1 MGSEGVRLMFERIL
15 LAVDGSEHSFRAV
28 PVAGELARRYEGEVI
43 VLHVREHEVTWGADI
58 DIETDPEATKLV
70 DDVVRELK
78 GQETNVRG
86 EVVRVPLGNAPKAIV
101 DTAHRE
107 GVGLIVM
114 GSRGLSEWGRL
125 LMGSVADKVM
135 HLAECPVLVV
145 R

>member
-1 MGSEGVRLMFERIL
+1 MFR
-15 LAVDGSEHSFRAV
+15 S
-28 PVAGELARRYEGEVI
+28 P
-43 VLHVREHEVTWGADI
+43 
-58 DIETDPEATKLV
+58 
-70 DDVVRELK
+70 
-78 GQETNVRG
+78 
-86 EVVRVPLGNAPKAIV
+86 PKAIV

-135 HLAECPVLVV
+135 HPAECPVLVV